1 MSSLRNPIAPG
12 EISIRTRNAR
22 LRALDPP
29 SPQPTRRERRL
40 EGYRGALALVA
51 LLTALIATIWL
62 APLAALEAST
72 DAIAWLEARLT
83 PTGQAL
89 STTALGTVAL
99 LGLVIAWARRTALG
113 RPLSLPAGG
122 RVSVDDVALRLQ
134 QMIEERDDISSAEVQ
149 VDNLHR
155 RGLRVSAQIRV
166 SSHANLNG
174 AIQSVSE
181 ATELLL
187 HGHLLVRLSSPPSVE
202 VHFDE
207 LDLRSGRHHDE
218 RPSAAH
224 R

>member
-1 MSSLRNPIAPG
+1 MRA
-12 EISIRTRNAR
+12 RNAR

-29 SPQPTRRERRL
+29 APKPSRRERRL
-40 EGYRGALALVA
+40 EGYRGALGLAV
-51 LLTALIATIWL
+51 LLTAAIAAVWL
-62 APLAALEAST
+62 APLTTLQAST

-83 PTGQAL
+83 PTGQAIA
-89 STTALGTVAL
+89 TTALGTTAL

-113 RPLSLPAGG
+113 RPVSLPAGG
-122 RVSVDDVALRLQ
+122 RVSVDDVAVRLQ
-134 QMIEERDDISSAEVQ
+134 QMIEERDDISSAEVR

-155 RGLRVSAQIRV
+155 RGLRVSVQIHV
-166 SSHANLNG
+166 ASHANLNG

-207 LDLRSGRHHDE
+207 LDLRSGRLHDE